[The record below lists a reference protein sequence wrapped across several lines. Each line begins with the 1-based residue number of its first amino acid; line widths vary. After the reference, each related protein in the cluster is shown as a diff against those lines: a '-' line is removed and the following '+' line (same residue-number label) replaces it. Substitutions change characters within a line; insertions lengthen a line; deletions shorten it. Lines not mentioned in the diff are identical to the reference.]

1 MFFYCVINIVSKG
14 ENLMTN
20 TTKTSST
27 LDVEKYVN
35 RMNYIMGMSNGE
47 LVMNWWNDISMDG
60 EEGEFEE
67 ILECLKTNNFE
78 FNFYD
83 AWKEYIERDY
93 DEEEVA

>member
-1 MFFYCVINIVSKG
+1 
-14 ENLMTN
+14 MTN
-20 TTKTSST
+20 TTTQTSST

-47 LVMNWWNDISMDG
+47 LVMNWWNDISMNG
-60 EEGEFEE
+60 EEGELEE
-67 ILECLKTNNFE
+67 ILECLKTKNFE
-78 FNFYD
+78 FNLYD

>member
-1 MFFYCVINIVSKG
+1 MDDTTQKEINPPF
-14 ENLMTN
+14 
-20 TTKTSST
+20 
-27 LDVEKYVN
+27 DVEKYVN
-35 RMNYIMGMSNGE
+35 RMNYIMGMSNDE
-47 LVMNWWNDISMDG
+47 LVMTWWNDISMNG

>member
-1 MFFYCVINIVSKG
+1 MDST
-14 ENLMTN
+14 TN
-20 TTKTSST
+20 TTTKTSST

-60 EEGEFEE
+60 EEGEFEK

-78 FNFYD
+78 FNLYD

>member
-1 MFFYCVINIVSKG
+1 
-14 ENLMTN
+14 MTN

>member
-1 MFFYCVINIVSKG
+1 MDT
-14 ENLMTN
+14 M
-20 TTKTSST
+20 TKTPST
-27 LDVEKYVN
+27 FDVEKYVN

-78 FNFYD
+78 FNLYD
-83 AWKEYIERDY
+83 AWKEYIEWDS
-93 DEEEVA
+93 DEEEYG